1 MVSRILGSECQVIK
15 NNHSNKSFKNH
26 LRYRNIRGRYNEQ
39 GQRKD
44 YLALGELICPTLME
58 FNNAGLGTKFVER
71 DLSMS
76 LKPSTAQSSPRRR
89 NYSNVQGM

>member
-26 LRYRNIRGRYNEQ
+26 LKYRNIRGRYNEQ

-44 YLALGELICPTLME
+44 YLALGQLICPTLME